1 VEFVLAAL
9 VAVVVT
15 PVAAT
20 VARRTG
26 VVDRPGELK
35 THTRP
40 VPYLGGVAVFAAL
53 AVGVVAVGRYEYFA
67 PLGLALVL
75 GVTDDVRP
83 LPPGLRLAL
92 ELVIAVVAG
101 LVAPGPG
108 LVRLAVAMSVVVLM
122 NAVNLLDGQDGLAG
136 SVGLVA
142 AVGLAWLG
150 GDAQPYSL
158 ALAGALAGF
167 LVFNRPPARIYLG
180 DGGAYLL
187 GTALALALPLT
198 DPGGSAWALWFAAPL
213 LVGLPLLDT
222 AVAIWRRLAS
232 HRPLFTGDRSHLYD
246 QLVDRGLGVG
256 ASTATCAGLQVV
268 FSALG
273 VVAAGLGSPTA
284 LAVTVGTAAAA
295 AVVAV
300 RADFV

>member
-1 VEFVLAAL
+1 MEFVLAAL
-9 VAVVVT
+9 VAVLVT

-83 LPPGLRLAL
+83 LPPRLRLAV

-108 LVRLAVAMSVVVLM
+108 LVRLAVAVSVVVLM

-136 SVGLVA
+136 AVGLIA
-142 AVGLAWLG
+142 AMGLAWLG
-150 GDAQPYSL
+150 GDARPYSL

-213 LVGLPLLDT
+213 LVGVPL
-222 AVAIWRRLAS
+222 AGHRRRRSGGGWRT
-232 HRPLFTGDRSHLYD
+232 TGRSSPAT
-246 QLVDRGLGVG
+246 G
-256 ASTATCAGLQVV
+256 ATCTTSSSTAGSG
-268 FSALG
+268 SARRPRP
-273 VVAAGLGSPTA
+273 A
-284 LAVTVGTAAAA
+284 
-295 AVVAV
+295 
-300 RADFV
+300 RACRWCSARSGWWRPVWDHRRHWP